1 MILNEIT
8 RKNLVGKSKAQ
19 SPDRYNR
26 RLGYS
31 PKSYKGIDISRLF
44 DDDILIIKVPVGDYT
59 CTVAFKGMLQHL
71 KDVVDKQ
78 PKPTV
83 TLQTVIKAMNVAID
97 DTDLLVDCTCPDFI
111 YRFAYWATKYGYKYG
126 KPETRPSKITN
137 PNDKLGAM
145 CKHLS
150 ALLSNKKW
158 ITKMASTL
166 NSFIKEN
173 IDKIREFLGVSE
185 DELTAAKPSKIP
197 KGSKF
202 NKSTGR
208 YELPSQKSD
217 NTADNDQNK
226 DSDAKD
232 IEFSN
237 EPDED
242 ENKKKNFKNTGF
254 RSKSN
259 DEDKEDSDDNDEEL
273 ELKDDESE
281 E

>member
-1 MILNEIT
+1 MILNEIS
-8 RKNLVGKSKAQ
+8 RKNLVGKSKSQ

-44 DDDILIIKVPVGDYT
+44 NDDILIIKVPVGDYT

-78 PKPTV
+78 PKPTI
-83 TLQTVIKAMNVAID
+83 TLQTVIKAMNIAID
-97 DTDLLVDCTCPDFI
+97 DTDLLVDCTCPDFV

-137 PNDKLGAM
+137 PDDKLGAM

-173 IDKIREFLGVSE
+173 IDKIRDFLGVSE
-185 DELTAAKPSKIP
+185 DELTAAKPSKIA

-202 NKSTGR
+202 NKKTGK

-217 NTADNDQNK
+217 DTTDNDQDK

-232 IEFSN
+232 IKFSN

-242 ENKKKNFKNTGF
+242 EDKKKNFKNTGF
-254 RSKSN
+254 RSKSD
-259 DEDKEDSDDNDEEL
+259 DEEDSDDNDEEL
-273 ELKDDESE
+273 ELKDE
-281 E
+281 EDK

>member
-8 RKNLVGKSKAQ
+8 RKNLVGKSKSQ
-19 SPDRYNR
+19 SPDRFNR

-44 DDDILIIKVPVGDYT
+44 NEDILIIEVPVGDYV
-59 CTVAFKGMLQHL
+59 CTIAFKGMLQHL
-71 KDVVDKQ
+71 KDIVDKQ

-97 DTDLLVDCTCPDFI
+97 NTDLLVDCTCPDFV
-111 YRFAYWATKYGYKYG
+111 YRFAYWATKYGYKFG
-126 KPETRPSKITN
+126 KPEKRPSKITN
-137 PNDKLGAM
+137 PDDELGAM
-145 CKHLS
+145 CKHLN

-166 NSFIKEN
+166 NQFIKEN

-185 DELTAAKPSKIP
+185 DDFTAAKPSRIP

-202 NKSTGR
+202 NKSTGK
-208 YELPSQKSD
+208 YELPDKNDTAKDQDEINSD
-217 NTADNDQNK
+217 NSDDDK
-226 DSDAKD
+226 DLELRDTKL
-232 IEFSN
+232 
-237 EPDED
+237 
-242 ENKKKNFKNTGF
+242 
-254 RSKSN
+254 KS
-259 DEDKEDSDDNDEEL
+259 KEDDSETDEEEL
-273 ELKDDESE
+273 ELNDEESE